1 MDRYKGPIRLGQP
14 FLDEPEVYKIVCVC
28 VRVCACVC
36 VRVRVCVCVCVCAC
50 ACVCVW
56 EGGLGYHFI
65 LLNFVKSKLAK
76 MVRRSD
82 FHCSFSLLVL
92 TVIRFLSAD

>member
-1 MDRYKGPIRLGQP
+1 MDRYKGLIRLGQP
-14 FLDEPEVYKIVCVC
+14 FPDEPEVYKS
-28 VRVCACVC
+28 VCAC
-36 VRVRVCVCVCVCAC
+36 VCVCVCVC
-50 ACVCVW
+50 
-56 EGGLGYHFI
+56 GGGGGGAGYHFI

-92 TVIRFLSAD
+92 TVIRFLFAD